1 MTTTEVPPV
10 LLETARLR
18 LRRFTRADAEN
29 LVDLDS
35 DPEVVRY
42 AGGWRRSNGVA
53 PSLDWVRAERM
64 PLILGHYLNNGPLAL
79 WAAETRQ
86 DSRFLGWF
94 ALHPRYRPG
103 LCEIGWRFHR
113 RDWGQGFATEGAQ
126 ALIDKAFRD
135 LGVDRVVATALAA
148 NAASINVMK
157 KCGMSFVKPYDHPPY
172 GPAVEYVRD
181 R

>member
-1 MTTTEVPPV
+1 MTSTEAPPV

-18 LRRFTRADAEN
+18 LRRFTEADAEN

-53 PSLDWVRAERM
+53 PTLEWVRAERM
-64 PLILGHYLNNGPLAL
+64 PLILGHYKNNGPLAL
-79 WAAETRQ
+79 WAVELRA
-86 DSRFLGWF
+86 DARFLGWF

-113 RDWGQGFATEGAQ
+113 RDWGNGYATEGGR
-126 ALIDKAFRD
+126 ALIEKAFGA
-135 LGVDRVVATALAA
+135 LGVDRVVATAMAA
-148 NAASINVMK
+148 NTASINVMK
-157 KCGMSFVKPYDHPPY
+157 KCGMSFVKPYDHVPF